1 MISGQLAE
9 ISSVTFDGSFA
20 WIGPEIKENV
30 VQMNMM
36 GKICKF
42 VRPHVWAFG
51 EKKKREKKKEK
62 NCACLLLSVLK
73 KNSFRWNWVLS
84 KDG

>member
-51 EKKKREKKKEK
+51 EKKKRERKKL
-62 NCACLLLSVLK
+62 CLFVTIGIK

>member
-30 VQMNMM
+30 VQMNM
-36 GKICKF
+36 IEKF
-42 VRPHVWAFG
+42 VNSSGLMCGLLVKRK
-51 EKKKREKKKEK
+51 EKKLCLFVTISIKKK
-62 NCACLLLSVLK
+62 
-73 KNSFRWNWVLS
+73 
-84 KDG
+84 

>member
-36 GKICKF
+36 GKNSWIRPASCVGF
-42 VRPHVWAFG
+42 VVR
-51 EKKKREKKKEK
+51 KKKRDKKKIVLV
-62 NCACLLLSVLK
+62 LLLSVLK
-73 KNSFRWNWVLS
+73 K
-84 KDG
+84 K

>member
-51 EKKKREKKKEK
+51 EREK

-73 KNSFRWNWVLS
+73 KNVFVGTGSVFKN
-84 KDG
+84 G

>member
-20 WIGPEIKENV
+20 WIGPEIEKCGANEYDLEKKF
-30 VQMNMM
+30 
-36 GKICKF
+36 GKF

-51 EKKKREKKKEK
+51 EKEKEF
-62 NCACLLLSVLK
+62 VLVCYY
-73 KNSFRWNWVLS
+73 RY
-84 KDG
+84 

>member
-20 WIGPEIKENV
+20 WIGPEIKEKWCK
-30 VQMNMM
+30 MNMM
-36 GKICKF
+36 VKICKF

-51 EKKKREKKKEK
+51 EKKKERKKI
-62 NCACLLLSVLK
+62 VLVCYY
-73 KNSFRWNWVLS
+73 RY
-84 KDG
+84 

>member
-36 GKICKF
+36 GKIVNSSGLMCGLF
-42 VRPHVWAFG
+42 V
-51 EKKKREKKKEK
+51 EKKKERK
-62 NCACLLLSVLK
+62 KKIVLVLLLSVY
-73 KNSFRWNWVLS
+73 
-84 KDG
+84 

>member
-36 GKICKF
+36 AKICKF

-51 EKKKREKKKEK
+51 EKEKKTL
-62 NCACLLLSVLK
+62 CLFVTIGIK